1 MSGIICKLCGEDM
14 EEIIGGDG
22 VQCETCGF
30 TIRSDGSKDY
40 SEIENEE

>member
-1 MSGIICKLCGEDM
+1 MICKLCGGDI

-30 TIRSDGSKDY
+30 IVRSDGPEDY
-40 SEIENEE
+40 SEVENYE